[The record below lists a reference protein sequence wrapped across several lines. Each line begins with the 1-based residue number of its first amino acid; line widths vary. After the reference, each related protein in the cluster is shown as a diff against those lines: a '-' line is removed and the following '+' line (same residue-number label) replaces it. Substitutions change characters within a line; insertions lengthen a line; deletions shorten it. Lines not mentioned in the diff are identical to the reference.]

1 MTMVLSREE
10 LAARAQSLVNVGEAP
25 GGSVE
30 GLQVVVVV
38 MDETGNFVGVGSNLV
53 NFRLQHVLWCAL
65 HGEDQIDHKAQ

>member
-38 MDETGNFVGVGSNLV
+38 MDETGEFVGVGSNLV
-53 NFRLQHVLWCAL
+53 DFQLKDVLWCAL
-65 HGEDQIDHKAQ
+65 HGEDRMDHKAQ